1 MNKGISQNVQLLLW
15 LQWCLL
21 FSSSF
26 CSFSASV
33 FVHSFAQDDIFNSS
47 RLVFVPLRATQSEST
62 SPPPPPLAPPRWF
75 SVLPPNCTWSAPYL
89 STGFKLA
96 VGIFEHEHG
105 GQGSVAVARYA
116 HTDTHQLLV
125 SVHLSFDNKNT
136 SLKLSRRTQNQ
147 EEGERDYV
155 TCAVGSVTDSN
166 NNNAN
171 LFFSNEKYFTLHFDM
186 GR

>member
-1 MNKGISQNVQLLLW
+1 MTFLTRADSS
-15 LQWCLL
+15 L
-21 FSSSF
+21 F
-26 CSFSASV
+26 
-33 FVHSFAQDDIFNSS
+33 H
-47 RLVFVPLRATQSEST
+47 FVPPRANLRL
-62 SPPPPPLAPPRWF
+62 PPPPPLAPPRWF

-96 VGIFEHEHG
+96 VGIFEQEHG